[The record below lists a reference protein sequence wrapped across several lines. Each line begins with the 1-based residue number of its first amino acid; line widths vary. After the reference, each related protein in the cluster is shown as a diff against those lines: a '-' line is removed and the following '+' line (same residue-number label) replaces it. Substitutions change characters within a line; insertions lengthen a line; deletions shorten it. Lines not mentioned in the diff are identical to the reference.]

1 MNLDSLKTS
10 LASKKKTYLMVRFYA
25 NDAKIVEEA
34 VVHFKKALDGANVE
48 LSGPIPMRTRK
59 KIFTVLR
66 SPHVDKES
74 REHFQIKK
82 HVRLLRLSNF
92 FENINDIL
100 SKITLPAGVE
110 VKIKVC

>member
-1 MNLDSLKTS
+1 MNLNINTS
-10 LASKKKTYLMVRFYA
+10 LDKAKSSLRVRFYA
-25 NDAKIVEEA
+25 NDAKLVEEA
-34 VVHFKKALDGANVE
+34 VEQFRNAIAGSNIDVR
-48 LSGPIPMRTRK
+48 GPIPMKTRK
-59 KIFTVLR
+59 KIFTVNR

-82 HVRLLRLSNF
+82 HVRLLCLSNC

-110 VKIKVC
+110 IKIKVC